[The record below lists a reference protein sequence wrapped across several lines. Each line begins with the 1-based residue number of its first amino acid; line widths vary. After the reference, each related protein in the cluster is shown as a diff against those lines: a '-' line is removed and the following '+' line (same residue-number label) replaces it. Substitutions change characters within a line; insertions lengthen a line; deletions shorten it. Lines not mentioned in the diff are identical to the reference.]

1 MKLALLLSMLFATN
15 VCTPNEPALRLTGEP
30 AAQSASAAGQRQNFI
45 TVEGVDLN
53 ARLAAAVKQ
62 GQGKRFWAA
71 YSFTVKP
78 GVAFDAVFTGGR
90 GSTFTIN
97 GLTNNPQLETRNLG
111 IFLLHENDGRTVVR
125 AEIYNLDRARDY
137 AGYPVYW
144 LGRGGNEESLQLL
157 RGWIG
162 TLRSHEAAERVV
174 DAIGAHDDP
183 RVMTLLRELIGSS
196 NSERVRTTAIS
207 WLGSWPGQTEFLSTL
222 VRNERET
229 VSVRREAA
237 EAIAESP
244 DNNVLAT
251 LQTLYRAVTH
261 REVKRE
267 LLEAT
272 AAERFES
279 GAVGF
284 LIEVAE
290 RDPDR
295 ELRRAAL
302 EGLGEKQDARS
313 LQALEKAA
321 YNVEMGQELQRAA
334 VEAIGER
341 PEDEALPL
349 LKKIAQAHPRGEV
362 RREAVERLGQL
373 PGQLPFL
380 VELARNQSAGLDVR
394 RAAIEAIAASEQGDT
409 FATLKQ
415 LFGAV
420 NQRELKEEIL
430 EALAEGADRPAA
442 IEFLL
447 GIARND
453 ADRETRE
460 KAFSALGEMKDER
473 AVEALIQLYDA
484 GRAEEAKSEIL
495 GALAEADQQ
504 RAMQKLIAVAQR
516 DASLKLRKRAIEL
529 LGESDDPAAI
539 KFLEQLIK

>member
-1 MKLALLLSMLFATN
+1 MKLALLLSIFLTT
-15 VCTPNEPALRLTGEP
+15 VCTPNEAALRSTGEP
-30 AAQSASAAGQRQNFI
+30 ATQNAASVGQRQNFI
-45 TVEGVDLN
+45 NVEGPDLQ

-71 YSFTVKP
+71 YTFAVRP
-78 GVAFDAVFTGGR
+78 GVAFDAVFTGSR
-90 GSTFTIN
+90 GSTFTIH
-97 GLTNNPQLETRNLG
+97 GITNNPQLETRNLG
-111 IFLLHENDGRTVVR
+111 IFLLHEGDGRAVVR
-125 AEIYNLDRARDY
+125 TEIYNLDRARDY

-144 LGRGGNEESLQLL
+144 LGRAASEESLQML
-157 RGWIG
+157 RSLVG
-162 TLRSHEAAERVV
+162 TLRSHESAERLV

-183 RVMTLLRELIGSS
+183 RVATHLRELIG
-196 NSERVRTTAIS
+196 NSTFERVRKTAIS
-207 WLGSWPGQTEFLSTL
+207 WLGHWPEQTEFLSTL
-222 VRNERET
+222 VRNERES
-229 VSVRREAA
+229 VAVRREAA

-244 DNNVLAT
+244 DSNVLAT
-251 LQTLYRAVTH
+251 LQTLYRTVTH

-272 AAERFES
+272 ADERFETT
-279 GAVGF
+279 AVGF
-284 LIEVAE
+284 LVEVTE

-295 ELRRAAL
+295 ELRRTAL
-302 EGLGEKQDARS
+302 EGLGEKRDARS

-321 YNVEMGQELQRAA
+321 HNNDAGVELQRAA

-349 LKKIAQAHPRGEV
+349 LKKIVQTHPRSEV

-373 PGQLPFL
+373 PGQTAFL
-380 VELARNQSAGLDVR
+380 VELVRNQSVNLDVR
-394 RAAIEAIAASEQGDT
+394 RAAIEALTESEQGNAFD
-409 FATLKQ
+409 TLKQ
-415 LFGAV
+415 LYGTV

-473 AVEALIQLYDA
+473 AVDALIQLYDA
-484 GRAEEAKSEIL
+484 GRDEEAKNDIL
-495 GALAEADQQ
+495 GALAEADHP

-516 DASLKLRKRAIEL
+516 DAALKLRKRAIEL
-529 LGESDDPAAI
+529 LGESDDPTAI

>member
-1 MKLALLLSMLFATN
+1 MQTAAT
-15 VCTPNEPALRLTGEP
+15 
-30 AAQSASAAGQRQNFI
+30 AGQRQNFI
-45 TVEGVDLN
+45 NVEGPDLQT
-53 ARLAAAVKQ
+53 RLATAVKQ
-62 GQGKRFWAA
+62 GQGKRFWTA
-71 YSFTVKP
+71 YTFAVRP
-78 GVAFDAVFTGGR
+78 GVAFDAVFTGSR

-111 IFLLHENDGRTVVR
+111 IFLLHEGDGRAVVR
-125 AEIYNLDRARDY
+125 TEIYNLDRARDY

-144 LGRGGNEESLQLL
+144 LGRAANEESLQTL
-157 RGWIG
+157 RSLIG
-162 TLRSHEAAERVV
+162 TLRSHESAERLV

-183 RVMTLLRELIGSS
+183 RVVTNLRELIGSS
-196 NSERVRTTAIS
+196 TLERVRKTAIS
-207 WLGSWPGQTEFLSTL
+207 WLGHWPEQTEFLSTL
-222 VRNERET
+222 VRNERES
-229 VSVRREAA
+229 VGVRREAA

-244 DNNVLAT
+244 DSNVLAT

-272 AAERFES
+272 ANERFETS
-279 GAVGF
+279 AVGF

-295 ELRRAAL
+295 ELRRTAL
-302 EGLGEKQDARS
+302 EGLGEKRDARS

-321 YNVEMGQELQRAA
+321 HNNDAGVELQRAA

-341 PEDEALPL
+341 PEDESLPL
-349 LKKIAQAHPRGEV
+349 LKKIAQTHSRSEV
-362 RREAVERLGQL
+362 RREAVERLGRL
-373 PGQLPFL
+373 PGQTAFL
-380 VELARNQSAGLDVR
+380 IELVRNQNANLDVR
-394 RAAIEAIAASEQGDT
+394 RAAIEALTESEQGNAFD
-409 FATLKQ
+409 TLKQ
-415 LFGAV
+415 LYGTV
-420 NQRELKEEIL
+420 NHRELKEEIL

-473 AVEALIQLYDA
+473 AVDALIQLYDA
-484 GRAEEAKSEIL
+484 GRDEEAKNDIL
-495 GALAEADQQ
+495 GALAEADHP
-504 RAMQKLIAVAQR
+504 RALQKLIAVAQR